1 MVSWLRR
8 LGRWIGGLVG
18 LATVRGP
25 FKTTDPGLAA
35 LFAGGT
41 TSTSGAQVT
50 QESALSLSAVFAAV
64 TLYGRIVASLPL
76 HVYRQRADG
85 RKEVASDL
93 RVYRLLHTAPNPEM
107 TAVTFRRVLDWHRL
121 LGGCAYAEIVWD
133 DDGEPLALWPIETW
147 RVKPERDE
155 EGTLFYRIDGL
166 HRLETADVLAIPL
179 VSQDGVTG
187 QSFLDFAIESLGL
200 GITSQEFAGAYFANG
215 ARPGGY
221 LHNPQS
227 NLEQKARD
235 QMRAAWEK
243 RHGGAKSQNLLGL
256 TWGSW
261 TYNSL
266 PQESPINAQLLES
279 RKFQTEEVSRW
290 TGIPP
295 HLLADL
301 SRATFSN
308 IDSQQLSF
316 LTYSLGP
323 VLVDYEQEYDRKL
336 LIPPSVFAKHRVEG
350 FLRADTA
357 ARAEFYVKLAGI
369 GALTINEIL
378 ELEDRDPIG
387 PLGDKRYVPANW
399 QTLENAAKMA
409 APGAPPLVPPE
420 PKPGG

>member
-1 MVSWLRR
+1 MSWIGR

-25 FKTTDPGLAA
+25 YRLTDPGLVE
-35 LFAGGT
+35 LLGGNGT
-41 TSTSGAQVT
+41 TATSGAQVT
-50 QESALSLSAVFAAV
+50 QDSALSLSAVFAAV
-64 TLYGRIVASLPL
+64 TLYSRIVASLPL

-85 RKEVASDL
+85 RKETANDL
-93 RVYRLLHTAPNPEM
+93 RAYRLLHTQPNPEM
-107 TAVTFRRVLDWHRL
+107 TAVTFRRVLEWHRL

-133 DDGEPLALWPIETW
+133 DAGEPLALWPIESW
-147 RVKPERDE
+147 RVRPERDE
-155 EGTLFYRIDGL
+155 EGTLFYRVDGSA
-166 HRLETADVLAIPL
+166 RIEAADMLAIPL

-187 QSFLDFAIESLGL
+187 QSFLDFAVESLGL
-200 GITSQEFAGAYFANG
+200 GITSQEFAGAYFKNA

-243 RHGGAKSQNLLGL
+243 RHGGAGKQNLLGM
-256 TWGSW
+256 TWGAW
-261 TYNSL
+261 EYKEL
-266 PQESPINAQLLES
+266 QQESPLNSQLLES
-279 RKFQTEEVSRW
+279 RRFQTEEVSRW
-290 TGIPP
+290 TGLPP

-323 VLVDYEQEYDRKL
+323 VLIDYEQEYDRKL
-336 LIPPSVFAKHRVEG
+336 LIPPSVFSKHRVEG

-357 ARAEFYVKLAGI
+357 ARADFYVKLAGI

-378 ELEDRDPIG
+378 ALEDRDTIG
-387 PLGDKRYVPANW
+387 PMGDKRYVPANW
-399 QTLENAAKMA
+399 QTLEAAAKVGA
-409 APGAPPLVPPE
+409 DPKPAPPALPPLPE
-420 PKPGG
+420 